1 MLASDIRAS
10 RVTDRLKTAD
20 ELATEKAKQLEELE
34 RKRMKRM
41 RSRGSDDEGESDD
54 EDDAPKGGFKARRLK
69 RQKREPTGKK
79 RRETVRLV
87 SCPVGSVNRI

>member
-20 ELATEKAKQLEELE
+20 ELAAEKAKQLDELE

-41 RSRGSDDEGESDD
+41 RSRGSDDEAESDD
-54 EDDAPKGGFKARRLK
+54 DDAPKGGFKARRLK
-69 RQKREPTGKK
+69 RQKREPGKK
-79 RRETVRLV
+79 QRETVRHCVL
-87 SCPVGSVNRI
+87 S